1 MLVHPQF
8 DPIAVQVGPL
18 AVHWYGLMYLIGFTL
33 FYLLGLY
40 RCRQEWRGITKAN
53 LEDLLFVGMVGVIV
67 GGRLGFVL
75 LYQPEYYLSHPLEIF
90 SVWQGGMSAHGGFIG
105 VILAL
110 FYFAWRN
117 KKSILTVG
125 DFVAPLVPL
134 GFFFGR
140 LGNFING
147 ELWGRVA
154 SADLPWSMIF
164 PQAGDGVPRH
174 PSQLYEA
181 TLEGLVLFLVVWI
194 YSIKK
199 RPPGAVSG
207 LFLFGYGLARF
218 VVEFFREPDS
228 YLGLQA
234 LNLSRGQWLSLP
246 MIIIG
251 AGLWIW
257 ACPSERLE
265 TEVVHED
272 VIFTKAAASC

>member
-8 DPIAVQVGPL
+8 DPIAVQAGPL

-75 LYQPEYYLSHPLEIF
+75 LYQPEYYLTHPLEIF
-90 SVWQGGMSAHGGFIG
+90 AVWQGGMSAHGGFIG

-164 PQAGDGVPRH
+164 PQAGGCVPRH
-174 PSQLYEA
+174 PSQLYEE
-181 TLEGLVLFLVVWI
+181 TLE
-194 YSIKK
+194 
-199 RPPGAVSG
+199 
-207 LFLFGYGLARF
+207 
-218 VVEFFREPDS
+218 
-228 YLGLQA
+228 
-234 LNLSRGQWLSLP
+234 
-246 MIIIG
+246 
-251 AGLWIW
+251 
-257 ACPSERLE
+257 
-265 TEVVHED
+265 
-272 VIFTKAAASC
+272 

>member
-75 LYQPEYYLSHPLEIF
+75 LYQPEYYLSHLLEIF

-164 PQAGDGVPRH
+164 PQAGDGVPRY

-234 LNLSRGQWLSLP
+234 LDLSRGQWLSLP

-257 ACPSERLE
+257 ACRRK
-265 TEVVHED
+265 D
-272 VIFTKAAASC
+272 

>member
-40 RCRQEWRGITKAN
+40 RCRQKWRGITKAN

-75 LYQPEYYLSHPLEIF
+75 LYQPEYYLTHPLEIF
-90 SVWQGGMSAHGGFIG
+90 AVWQGGMSAHGGFIG

-110 FYFAWRN
+110 FYFAWSN
-117 KKSILTVG
+117 KKSIFTVG
-125 DFVAPLVPL
+125 DFVAPLVPF

-154 SADLPWSMIF
+154 SADLPWGMIF

-194 YSIKK
+194 YSIKET
-199 RPPGAVSG
+199 RRRSFGS
-207 LFLFGYGLARF
+207 LFIRLR
-218 VVEFFREPDS
+218 
-228 YLGLQA
+228 LG
-234 LNLSRGQWLSLP
+234 SFCCGMLP
-246 MIIIG
+246 R
-251 AGLWIW
+251 AG
-257 ACPSERLE
+257 
-265 TEVVHED
+265 
-272 VIFTKAAASC
+272 

>member
-164 PQAGDGVPRH
+164 PQAGDGAPRH

-194 YSIKK
+194 YSTKK

-234 LNLSRGQWLSLP
+234 LDLSRGQWLSLP

-257 ACPSERLE
+257 ACRRK
-265 TEVVHED
+265 D
-272 VIFTKAAASC
+272 

>member
-8 DPIAVQVGPL
+8 DPIAVQAGPL

-53 LEDLLFVGMVGVIV
+53 LEDLLFVGMVGVVV

-75 LYQPEYYLSHPLEIF
+75 LYQPEYYLTHPLEIF
-90 SVWQGGMSAHGGFIG
+90 AVWQGGMSAHGGFIG

-181 TLEGLVLFLVVWI
+181 TLEGLVLFFVVWI

-199 RPPGAVSG
+199 RPAGAVSG

-234 LNLSRGQWLSLP
+234 LDLSRGQWLSLP

-257 ACPSERLE
+257 ACRR
-265 TEVVHED
+265 
-272 VIFTKAAASC
+272 KA

>member
-8 DPIAVQVGPL
+8 DPIAVQAGPL

-75 LYQPEYYLSHPLEIF
+75 LYQPEYYLTHPLEIF
-90 SVWQGGMSAHGGFIG
+90 AVWQGGMSAHGGFIG

-154 SADLPWSMIF
+154 SALRSNFGGTGAVLRRLDLFNKKETRRCSLGSLLIRLR
-164 PQAGDGVPRH
+164 AGSFCCGILPRAR
-174 PSQLYEA
+174 QL
-181 TLEGLVLFLVVWI
+181 LRSSGLGSF
-194 YSIKK
+194 K
-199 RPPGAVSG
+199 RPVAFAADDHYRGRP
-207 LFLFGYGLARF
+207 L
-218 VVEFFREPDS
+218 D
-228 YLGLQA
+228 LGL
-234 LNLSRGQWLSLP
+234 
-246 MIIIG
+246 
-251 AGLWIW
+251 
-257 ACPSERLE
+257 PSKSLE
-265 TEVVHED
+265 TEVIHED

>member
-164 PQAGDGVPRH
+164 PQARDGVPRH

-234 LNLSRGQWLSLP
+234 LDLSRGQWLSLP

-257 ACPSERLE
+257 ACRRK
-265 TEVVHED
+265 D
-272 VIFTKAAASC
+272 

>member
-90 SVWQGGMSAHGGFIG
+90 YVWQGGMSAHGGFIG

-164 PQAGDGVPRH
+164 PQAGDDVPRH

-234 LNLSRGQWLSLP
+234 LDLSRGQWLSLP

-257 ACPSERLE
+257 ACRRK
-265 TEVVHED
+265 D
-272 VIFTKAAASC
+272 